1 MKLLI
6 ILLIILFVLFV
17 LVTIIGFFEP
27 KFLKIT
33 FASLKKTSI
42 KSVPQNPASN
52 EEKEYDR
59 DSFRYV
65 REDYYYKE
73 KYCPFFV
80 GKDNFPSKRRPDGK
94 CRILFFSDIHAEWCK
109 VKPEAIIAAI
119 EKYKETMEIDA
130 VVFGGDTCNK
140 QKTSYK
146 GINFFKTIAD
156 YLKANNIRFMGVT
169 GNHDLVLTEEQI
181 RSCGYINLSDE
192 IVTIEKEPAI
202 EGGKTVKF
210 NFGGIYDTGRK
221 NRKWLE
227 PNIASKVKNSDGNE
241 RNILVVHNPD
251 WILHR
256 DNSNIDYML
265 SGHFH
270 GGQFCLPFNI
280 QNYTIRKDKL
290 PRKGV
295 VSGIYDAFGTEMFIS
310 RGVGCIFVPFR
321 LRAFPEITY
330 IEIE

>member
-6 ILLIILFVLFV
+6 ILLIILFILIVLI
-17 LVTIIGFFEP
+17 TIIGCFVP

-33 FASLKKTSI
+33 FASLKKTST
-42 KSVPQNPASN
+42 KSVPQETTSDF
-52 EEKEYDR
+52 EKVYDR
-59 DSFRYV
+59 KSFRFV

-73 KYCPFFV
+73 KYCPYFV
-80 GKDNFPSKRRPDGK
+80 GKENFPSKNRPDGK
-94 CRILFFSDIHAEWCK
+94 CRILFFSDVHAEWCRI
-109 VKPEAIIAAI
+109 KPDAIIAAI
-119 EKYKETMEIDA
+119 EKYRNTMDIDA

-146 GINFFKTIAD
+146 GVAYLKTIGD

-181 RSCGYINLSDE
+181 KACGFVNLSDE
-192 IVTIEKEPAI
+192 IVTIEKEPTA

-221 NRKWLE
+221 ERKWLS
-227 PNIASKVKNSDGNE
+227 PNISSKDRNPDGNE

-251 WILHR
+251 WILHQ

-295 VSGIYDAFGTEMFIS
+295 VSGIYDAFGTEIFIS

-321 LRAFPEITY
+321 LRAYPEITY
-330 IEIE
+330 MEIE